1 MSKLALQIIE
11 AICIIGF
18 VIIFVKFPEM
28 DLLAICKQYNITNTI
43 FGAILVILALFGIWV
58 HRYSTIISVILFII
72 FFIVFKTRFTFIE
85 LFASGGSEIT
95 VPETTQPAPKLLTAQ
110 EIDTAKAFLI
120 KQTAADPNKTP
131 LEKSVI
137 DDVINTY
144 FSKSNK
150 LRDLK
155 DFNVATLVNNPLPGD
170 SSIV

>member
-1 MSKLALQIIE
+1 MTKLELQIIE
-11 AICIIGF
+11 AICVIGF
-18 VIIFVKFPEM
+18 IIIFVKFPEM
-28 DLLAICKQYNITNTI
+28 DLLAICKRYNITNTV
-43 FGAILVILALFGIWV
+43 FGFILVMLALFGIWV
-58 HRYSTIISVILFII
+58 HRYSTIISVILFIV

-85 LFASGGSEIT
+85 LFASGAGET
-95 VPETTQPAPKLLTAQ
+95 PETTQSAPKLLTAQ
-110 EIDTAKAFLI
+110 EVETAKSFLI

-155 DFNVATLVNNPLPGD
+155 DFNVASLVNNPLPGD